1 MRSAESVAEKTIR
14 KRWENKMLYKN
25 VDELVELISY
35 YAERVTKTQVKE
47 INIRYWKSRNIKDL
61 EIILDK
67 WRKLEK
73 EVGDE

>member
-35 YAERVTKTQVKE
+35 YTERVTKTQVKE

-73 EVGDE
+73 EMGDE